1 MIKNSR
7 TTKTNF
13 LIRFFVWNMN
23 YHAEHHSRPAIPFHK
38 LQTFHKEIEH
48 KIKFQESGYFN
59 FHKKY
64 LMQLISQ
71 KDLHWA

>member
-1 MIKNSR
+1 MAKQSLHQSLQQKLSPQQIQLMK
-7 TTKTNF
+7 
-13 LIRFFVWNMN
+13 LI
-23 YHAEHHSRPAIPFHK
+23 ELST
-38 LQTFHKEIEH
+38 LEIEQ

-64 LMQLISQ
+64 LMQLITQ